1 MLFVDIVRS
10 LLDIVGSLLVG
21 VLLLRT
27 WASFIGM
34 PPRNPLAHFA
44 RALTDWLV
52 RPLARVIPSR
62 GRVEWAALFGALL
75 LSILITVLKVSVV
88 GLNFAWDLIFVE
100 SVRQLLTWGL
110 TLIVWITLIHVVI
123 SWVNPLAP
131 VAPALSMLLRPL
143 LGPIQRI
150 MPVIGGIDLSPLVLL
165 VIVYVLQMI
174 VGRITF

>member
-1 MLFVDIVRS
+1 MLFVDIARS

-21 VLLLRT
+21 VLLLRV

-62 GRVEWAALFGALL
+62 GRFEWAAVFAALL
-75 LSILITVLKVSVV
+75 LCIVITVLKVMVV
-88 GLNFAWDLIFVE
+88 GLSFAWDLMLIE
-100 SVRQLLTWGL
+100 SVRQLINWAL
-110 TLIVWITLIHVVI
+110 TLVVWVTLIHVVI

-131 VAPALSMLLRPL
+131 VAPALAMLLRPM

-150 MPVIGGIDLSPLVLL
+150 LPTIGGIDLSPMVLL

-174 VGRITF
+174 VGRIPL